1 MHRPAPTAPSLQP
14 FKVGLRG
21 LRGPGV
27 GAKII
32 GGLLAFVA
40 LLAVL
45 AIYTPIAHPRDLQVD
60 GATGLSA
67 SHIRAAI
74 EEEASSQSTFRV
86 SEDDLMAAVAN
97 YPEVAEIKIASHP
110 PFRLDLTVV
119 MRPPVGRV
127 QIGGRTFTVAGDG
140 TVLERANEAAV
151 PKLDPSLG
159 SLLMREG
166 HLTGDGG
173 ALSVLSSAPD
183 TLLEM
188 IRTLRRG
195 DAGLE
200 VELQRGPR
208 LIFGSA
214 DHAADKWAAAT
225 AVIADG
231 AATRATYID
240 VRVPGRPAVGGIG
253 GSKTAGAAGA
263 TDAPPTLTAPTG
275 STADSVTPQAS
286 NEAAS
291 QTGTTATPGSG
302 TSSTTSTPGAQTP
315 STAAATPPAAA
326 PPAAAAPAAD
336 ATASAPA
343 SAATGAAPAGGASV
357 SGGATP

>member
-1 MHRPAPTAPSLQP
+1 MHRPAPTAPSFPP

-21 LRGPGV
+21 FGGPGT

-32 GGLLAFVA
+32 GGLVAFVA

-45 AIYTPIAHPRDLQVD
+45 AIYTPIAHPRDLEVD

-67 SHIRAAI
+67 ERIRAAI
-74 EEEASSQSTFRV
+74 EEEARGQSTFSV
-86 SEDDLMAAVAN
+86 SEDDLMAAVAS
-97 YPEVAEIKIASHP
+97 YPEVAEIKIAAHP

-166 HLTGDGG
+166 RLTGDGG
-173 ALSVLSSAPD
+173 SLSVLASAPD
-183 TLLEM
+183 TLLEL
-188 IRTLRRG
+188 IRTVRRG
-195 DAGLE
+195 AAGLE
-200 VELQRGPR
+200 IELQRGPR

-214 DHAADKWAAAT
+214 DSAADKWAAAT

-253 GSKTAGAAGA
+253 GSKTAGAAG
-263 TDAPPTLTAPTG
+263 TVDAPPTLTAPTG
-275 STADSVTPQAS
+275 TSADSLAPAPSTGTAT
-286 NEAAS
+286 
-291 QTGTTATPGSG
+291 QTGTSAAPTAG
-302 TSSTTSTPGAQTP
+302 T
-315 STAAATPPAAA
+315 STAAAQSPSAATPTPPAAEA
-326 PPAAAAPAAD
+326 PAGSAPAAG
-336 ATASAPA
+336 ANAEAPA
-343 SAATGAAPAGGASV
+343 SPSTSAEPAGGASV
-357 SGGATP
+357 TGGATP